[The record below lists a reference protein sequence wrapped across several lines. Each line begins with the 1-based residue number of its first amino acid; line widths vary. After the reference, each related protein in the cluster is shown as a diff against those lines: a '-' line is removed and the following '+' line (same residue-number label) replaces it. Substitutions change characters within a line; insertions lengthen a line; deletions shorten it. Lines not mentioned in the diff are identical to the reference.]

1 MTYFALKFFVTD
13 KFLLQVDIGMAA
25 DVGALQRLPKIV
37 GSDSFVRE
45 FCYTARKL
53 LADEALKRGLVS
65 EVYPDKD
72 RYMQPCHLI
81 SEKL

>member
-1 MTYFALKFFVTD
+1 
-13 KFLLQVDIGMAA
+13 MAA

-45 FCYTARKL
+45 LSYTARKVA
-53 LADEALKRGLVS
+53 ADEALKRGLVS

-72 RYMQPCHLI
+72 RYVHQTCIHTFIIQNYELNF
-81 SEKL
+81 

>member
-1 MTYFALKFFVTD
+1 
-13 KFLLQVDIGMAA
+13 MAA

-45 FCYTARKL
+45 FSYTARKL
-53 LADEALKRGLVS
+53 PADEALKRGLVS

-72 RYMQPCHLI
+72 RYVQPCTYYVCNFI
-81 SEKL
+81 IKY